1 MFTRHAVVTTDQ
13 IADVILVASDDA
25 IIGLYFPGHWTK
37 PDFASFGDEVDL
49 HEDALLSVA
58 SAQLQEYLV
67 GGRTSFDFP
76 MTTNGTPFEERVWA
90 ILRATPFGETTTYGE
105 IAEQLGDRSLARIVG
120 QAVGHNP
127 LSIFVGC
134 HRVVSKD
141 GKLTGY
147 AGGLERKEF
156 LLGLEE
162 PELVRAGKLF

>member
-1 MFTRHAVVTTDQ
+1 MFTRHVVISTDQ
-13 IADVILVASDDA
+13 IADVILVAADDA
-25 IIGLYFPGHWTK
+25 IIGLYFPQHWTK
-37 PDFASFGDEVDL
+37 PDVAGFGELVELDSDPVLSIAATQL
-49 HEDALLSVA
+49 H
-58 SAQLQEYLV
+58 EYLV
-67 GGRTSFDFP
+67 GQRRQFDFA
-76 MTTNGTPFEERVWA
+76 MTTAGTPFEERVWA
-90 ILRATPFGETTTYGE
+90 ILRETPFGETTTYGE